1 MLEALSRLLHN
12 PILFSTGTRLAE
24 FRPLDPAPYF
34 KVLGVIALTVVFIL
48 ITSYGLGS
56 LARLIMKARRA
67 SPIRQENAFAG
78 YMFAA
83 PWIVGFAIFV
93 VVPLAFSLYWSFT
106 DYRVTARD
114 PANWV
119 GLANYSAILLKDE
132 GFRASLVNTL
142 YLTVIGLPL
151 QMGVALLL
159 AVMLNQKARGE
170 RVFRMAFYLPVIL
183 GFNTAVLLCWRLM
196 LNTGTGII
204 NQIIRSLTNTFP
216 PFGYLNRAFI
226 YVQEVVT
233 AFFLGVNTGKFTLL
247 GKVIETGF
255 PAENRVPLWVQSP
268 LWTKMSVVVLMVWG
282 CGAMML
288 IFLAGLNNIPR
299 VLHESAEVDGASP
312 WQRFWKISFPLL
324 TPYIFYNLVVGM
336 ISSLQIFEPIYVLY
350 RDNQPVVSSTISMVY
365 YLWQKSFSHFEIGY
379 GSAISWV
386 VLVIIL
392 IVTTIQFKLQDRWV
406 MYDIY

>member
-1 MLEALSRLLHN
+1 LPAN
-12 PILFSTGTRLAE
+12 PYLN
-24 FRPLDPAPYF
+24 
-34 KVLGVIALTVVFIL
+34 VLVVVFLTVIFI
-48 ITSYGLGS
+48 IASSYGLGS
-56 LARLIMKARRA
+56 LARLVVRLRGATLGC
-67 SPIRQENAFAG
+67 QERTFAG
-78 YMFAA
+78 YLFAA

-106 DYRVTARD
+106 DYRVVSRD

-119 GLANYSAILLKDE
+119 GFDNYSAILFKDE

-151 QMGVALLL
+151 QMGFALFL
-159 AVMLNQKARGE
+159 AVLLNQKMRGE
-170 RVFRMAFYLPVIL
+170 RIFRMAFYLPVIL

-204 NQIIRSLTNTFP
+204 NQMIRAVSNAFP
-216 PFGYLNRAFI
+216 PFSYLNRALI
-226 YVQEVVT
+226 YIQEIIT
-233 AFFLGVNTGKFTLL
+233 AFFLGINTGKFTLMFRI
-247 GKVIETGF
+247 IETGF

-268 LWTKMSVVVLMVWG
+268 LWTKMSVVLLMVWG
-282 CGAMML
+282 CGTMML

-299 VLHESAEVDGASP
+299 ELHEAAEVDGASS
-312 WQRFWKISFPLL
+312 WKRFWKISFPLL

-336 ISSLQIFEPIYVLY
+336 ISSLQIFEPIFVLY
-350 RDNQPVVSSTISMVY
+350 RDNQPIVSSALSMVY

-386 VLVIIL
+386 VLMIIM
-392 IVTTIQFKLQDRWV
+392 IVTVIQFRLQNRWV
-406 MYDIY
+406 TYDVY